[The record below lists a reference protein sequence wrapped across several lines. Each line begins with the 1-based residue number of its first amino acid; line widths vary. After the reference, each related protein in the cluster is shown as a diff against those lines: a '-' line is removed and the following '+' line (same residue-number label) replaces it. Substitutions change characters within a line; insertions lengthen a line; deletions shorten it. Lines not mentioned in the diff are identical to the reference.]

1 VQLANSLLLTAMMA
15 VLVWLCWRRSWSL
28 TPDYKI
34 FMDWRIEIY
43 SDQVWGDYSA
53 VTRGRA
59 DWQQVLDG
67 YRVDRLLL
75 DTAGGYHADLL
86 PQVQRSPDW
95 ERAFES
101 GRVVVFR
108 RR

>member
-1 VQLANSLLLTAMMA
+1 M
-15 VLVWLCWRRSWSL
+15 
-28 TPDYKI
+28 
-34 FMDWRIEIY
+34 
-43 SDQVWGDYSA
+43 
-53 VTRGRA
+53 TRGRA

-67 YRVDRLLL
+67 YGVDCLLL

-101 GRVVVFR
+101 GRVVVFLR
-108 RR
+108 R